1 MRSFSSQKEA
11 VIFECTKKKL
21 QVTDYRG
28 FGVNT
33 EHLTKI
39 TVPSFEGFF
48 YRLTTTVRL
57 WKMRFLRLTSVCF
70 NKQSNRELLITIQV

>member
-33 EHLTKI
+33 KHLTKI
-39 TVPSFEGFF
+39 TVPSYGGFF